1 LAKGQGF
8 SSHPEVINRKGR
20 PKKGH
25 TLTDILEKELRK
37 KIVTL
42 KGTNGVPR
50 MISGRE
56 AAVHKIVELALGGNF
71 NALKYIFDRID
82 GFPTAR
88 IEQEMALPDK
98 IELVSEYEDERLTPD
113 AGADTPEV

>member
-1 LAKGQGF
+1 MPRLGF
-8 SSHPEVINRKGR
+8 HTDPERINRKGR

-25 TLTDILEKELRK
+25 TLTDILENELRK

-42 KGTNGVPR
+42 KSADGVPR
-50 MISGRE
+50 LISGKE

-98 IELVSEYEDERLTPD
+98 IELVTSYEDERLTPD